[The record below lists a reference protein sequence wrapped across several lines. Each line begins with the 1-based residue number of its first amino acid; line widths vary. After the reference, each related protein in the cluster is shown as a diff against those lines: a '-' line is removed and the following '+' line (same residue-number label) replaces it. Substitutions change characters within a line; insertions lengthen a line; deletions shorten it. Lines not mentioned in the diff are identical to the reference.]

1 MFSYMNQGKQFY
13 KEVAML
19 AIPMVLQ
26 NMVTTSLG
34 LLDSFMVGLLGEAPL
49 AAVTMANTPVMVIM
63 LMTFGLQSGGSVL
76 MSQFYGKGDYDSINR
91 VLGIGFYAAAGVTL
105 LFGSVM
111 FFFPVQFMGLF
122 GNDATVVALAAKYGR
137 IVAFSFFFDSITSV
151 YVAAHRSMANPKP
164 GMVILMSSMVL
175 NAFLNWVLIF
185 GKLGAPAMGV
195 EGAALATLIA
205 RMVQLSMVIVHIL
218 FVDKKFRFQPK
229 LAFRPG
235 VDMLRRYIRYSL
247 PVLFNETL
255 WGLGSSLYPTIMGHM
270 ASSQAIL
277 AAYGVSGNI
286 ERLCT
291 VAIFGVSG
299 ATSIIIGREIGAG
312 ADREKVL
319 SVGKAL
325 DMLAVIVGAI
335 VGGVFIAVTY
345 LFFAPLVYPLF
356 GLSPEATEIA
366 TMMLVVTFS
375 FLFFRAFNTT
385 NVVGVIRGGGDVKTA
400 AFIDLAPMWLVAI
413 PTAALAGLV
422 FQWGILAVYLCM
434 ALDNVVKALLGVHRL
449 RSGKWIRNLTVA

>member
-1 MFSYMNQGKQFY
+1 MFSYMKQGKQFY

-111 FFFPVQFMGLF
+111 FFLPVQFMGLF
-122 GNDATVVALAAKYGR
+122 GNDAGVITLAAKYGR
-137 IVAFSFFFDSITSV
+137 IVAFSFFFDSMTSV

-205 RMVQLSMVIVHIL
+205 RMVQLAMVIVHIL
-218 FVDKKFRFQPK
+218 FVDKKFRFQPG

-235 VDMLRRYIRYSL
+235 MDMLRRYIRYSL

-335 VGGVFIAVTY
+335 VGGIFIAVTY
-345 LFFAPLVYPLF
+345 LFFAPVVYPLF

-400 AFIDLAPMWLVAI
+400 ALIDLAPMWLVAI